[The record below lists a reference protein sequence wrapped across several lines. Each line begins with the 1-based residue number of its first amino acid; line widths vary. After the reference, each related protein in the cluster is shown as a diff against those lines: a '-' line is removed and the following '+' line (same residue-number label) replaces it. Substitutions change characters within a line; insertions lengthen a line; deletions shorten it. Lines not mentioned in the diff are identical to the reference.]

1 MVVLAGSFA
10 RKRMAPDIPN
20 LRSDRRTAKQNL
32 HELGSRKTKRGT
44 KISRRGIKSEAARG
58 MKPHEIS
65 LTVPSIDTV
74 KARCAVVAVSI

>member
-44 KISRRGIKSEAARG
+44 KISRRGINLGQTLSTLRRPVEGNTAATGKR
-58 MKPHEIS
+58 
-65 LTVPSIDTV
+65 
-74 KARCAVVAVSI
+74 